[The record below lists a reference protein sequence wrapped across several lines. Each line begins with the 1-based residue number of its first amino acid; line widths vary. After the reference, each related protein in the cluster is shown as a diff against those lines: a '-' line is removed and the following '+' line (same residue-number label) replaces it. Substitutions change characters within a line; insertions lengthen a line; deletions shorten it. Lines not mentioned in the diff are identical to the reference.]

1 MIGFTVM
8 QHAFAGGALNQGL
21 FSDVERQA
29 LALTGSGDTV
39 CDLGRALACESGNR
53 LTAQIS
59 QPSSMAWGEWPACL
73 TAARKTARRG
83 LLTR

>member
-39 CDLGRALACESGNR
+39 WDWDVSRDRIVTRPDVSRQLGLSEGSLHCGGPQLAAGS
-53 LTAQIS
+53 
-59 QPSSMAWGEWPACL
+59 PS
-73 TAARKTARRG
+73 R
-83 LLTR
+83 